1 MLFQSL
7 FLLVHIVCISRVHC
21 SRYSAQ
27 IYSCMLDMSQD
38 SVRQTST
45 DATGSADDGLAYMLL
60 ILNVR
65 GLERRCLQLVR
76 TWIVLQRVRLRTLL
90 FNRASDLLA
99 NLICKHLDHVYSD
112 ASGFI

>member
-1 MLFQSL
+1 
-7 FLLVHIVCISRVHC
+7 
-21 SRYSAQ
+21 
-27 IYSCMLDMSQD
+27 MLDMSQD

-76 TWIVLQRVRLRTLL
+76 TWIVLQRVRFMQMQKLDMRVYGIDHISLFLVLILAFSNTL
-90 FNRASDLLA
+90 A
-99 NLICKHLDHVYSD
+99 
-112 ASGFI
+112 